1 MTIEKRQQIKN
12 PNLFRLIISEEK
24 ALKDAMI
31 KINENGLGICFVVN
45 KEEKLINLLS
55 DGDIRRYLING
66 LDINSKLN
74 KLSKNK
80 FFYTKVGVDLES
92 IQENII
98 KYKII
103 PVLDKNNILVD
114 YISKNNLCNIPLIN
128 TKFNGEEI
136 KYVND
141 CLDSGWVSSIGKY
154 VKKFEDYFSQKFGFN
169 NSLAV
174 SSGTTG
180 LQLALTALGVGEGD
194 EVILPDLTFAASINA
209 IINAKAIPVLADVDI
224 NTACLNVT
232 SVEKLI
238 NKKTKAIMP
247 VHLYGNSCDLDALY
261 KLKEKFKL
269 IIIEDCAEALG
280 TKYHN
285 KQVGIKADAAIFSF
299 FGNKL
304 ITTGEGGMVCFKENH
319 IHTKAKILSA
329 HGMNPK
335 KRYWHDQVGF
345 NFRLTNIQA
354 ALGLGQLERIESFL
368 ESKIRLA
375 NIYQE
380 LLSKNSYFKIQQI
393 SQHTESSYWLF
404 TIFLKDDLINKRDKI
419 ISYLLSKGI
428 ECRPCFYPLHEMN
441 PYSQYYEKLPQ
452 NSKYL
457 AYSGISLPTGIHT
470 TKEEIEYVCFELN
483 NCINL

>member
-1 MTIEKRQQIKN
+1 MKIEKSQQIN
-12 PNLFRLIISEEK
+12 PNLSRLIISEEK
-24 ALKDAMI
+24 GLKDAMI
-31 KINENGLGICFVVN
+31 KINKNGLGICFVVD
-45 KEEKLINLLS
+45 KEKKLINLLS

-74 KLSKNK
+74 RLPKNN
-80 FFYTKVGVDLES
+80 FFYTNVGVELGS

-103 PVLDKNNILVD
+103 PVLDNNNIVVD
-114 YISKNNLCNIPLIN
+114 YISKNNLYNIPLIN
-128 TKFNGEEI
+128 TKFNGAEI

-154 VKKFEDYFSQKFGFN
+154 VKKFEDYFSRKFGFN

-224 NTACLNVT
+224 KTACINVD

-247 VHLYGNSCDLDALY
+247 VHLYGNSCDLDSLY
-261 KLKEKFKL
+261 KLKEKYNL
-269 IIIEDCAEALG
+269 LIIEDCAEALG

-285 KQVGIKADAAIFSF
+285 KQVGVLADAAIFSF

-304 ITTGEGGMVCFKENH
+304 ITTGEGGMVCFKENQ
-319 IHTKAKILSA
+319 IHSKAKILSA

-335 KRYWHDQVGF
+335 KRYWHDQIGF
-345 NFRLTNIQA
+345 NFRLTNVQA

-368 ESKIRLA
+368 KSKISLA
-375 NIYQE
+375 NVYQE
-380 LLSKNSYFKIQQI
+380 LLSKNSSFKFQKITE
-393 SQHTESSYWLF
+393 HCESSYWLI
-404 TIFLKDDLINKRDKI
+404 TIFLKDDLIFKRDGI

-428 ECRPCFYPLHEMN
+428 ECRPCFYPLHEMS
-441 PYSQYYEKLPQ
+441 PYSKYCKKSPE

-457 AYSGISLPTGIHT
+457 AYSGISLPTGILS

-483 NCINL
+483 NCLYL